1 MFILST
7 IKITVKKVQLLIYEK
22 EYVKSSIKFD
32 YEVYISL
39 HFLNIEIFKIKI
51 DKEKLRKLNIQEK
64 LKPKQIENLKNKMPN
79 KNETKDL
86 IKKLKI
92 KLQNFNLNI
101 EINTPDVM
109 ITTGSVAVLSTI
121 ISIILSKTIS
131 KRNYKS
137 CKYKVTPLYTD
148 KNILKIDF
156 NCIIKVKI
164 VHIIF
169 IIYFL
174 LYKKRRDDKNE
185 RTSNRRSYD
194 YGYE

>member
-7 IKITVKKVQLLIYEK
+7 IKITINKIQLLIYEQP
-22 EYVKSSIKFD
+22 YAKSNIIFD
-32 YEVYISL
+32 YELFVSL
-39 HFLNIEIFKIKI
+39 HFLNIEILKIKI
-51 DKEKLRKLNIQEK
+51 DKEKLKKLNIQEK
-64 LKPKQIENLKNKMPN
+64 IKPNQIKKLKNNMPN

-86 IKKLKI
+86 VKKLKI
-92 KLQNFNLNI
+92 RLQNFNLNI
-101 EINTPDVM
+101 KINTPDVM

-121 ISIILSKTIS
+121 ISIILTKIIS

-137 CKYKVTPLYTD
+137 CKYKVTPLYNN

-185 RTSNRRSYD
+185 RASNRRSYD
-194 YGYE
+194 YSYE